1 MEEFKDLTINE
12 SHYDLDRNKK
22 KGTIAVFIYTGSAD
36 PKVVLDEAIRI
47 YTQKNGYHEF
57 IDANLDNPWTRV
69 IMSDVNNMP
78 QWKFK
83 PEEDR
88 MLK

>member
-12 SHYDLDRNKK
+12 SHYHLDNSER
-22 KGTIAVFIYTGSAD
+22 KGTIAVFIYTGSTD
-36 PKVVLDEAIRI
+36 PKVVLDKAISI
-47 YTQKNGYHEF
+47 YTQKNGFHEF

-78 QWKFK
+78 QRKFDPK
-83 PEEDR
+83 KHR